1 LVNRLAN
8 RVAIVTGAGQGIGG
22 GIARVLGGEGAK
34 ILIADINEKT
44 GGEMASRISSVGGT
58 AEFVRAD
65 LSKQADAEKVA
76 ETALDRFGRIDIL
89 CQNVG
94 IFPVLAFDHMTEEVW
109 DRVMNVN
116 LKSAF
121 FVIKACI
128 PQMQKQRYGRI
139 VVTSSITG
147 PRVAAA
153 GLSHYGASKGG
164 LNGLI
169 KGIAYEEAR
178 YNITVNGI
186 EPGSVLTEGTVQA
199 NEALKKKVA
208 SLIPLGRLAT
218 PEEIGTVA
226 LFLASDDSQYMTGQT
241 IIVDGGQTIVEW
253 DMEI

>member
-22 GIARVLGGEGAK
+22 GIARVLGGEGAR

-44 GGEMASRISSVGGT
+44 GGETAARISRAGGT

-65 LSKQADAEKVA
+65 LSREADARNVA
-76 ETALDRFGRIDIL
+76 ATALEKFGRIDIL
-89 CQNVG
+89 CQNIG
-94 IFPVLAFDHMTEEVW
+94 IFPVVPFEQMTEEAW
-109 DRVMNVN
+109 DRVLNVN
-116 LKSAF
+116 LKSAMF
-121 FVIKACI
+121 ITKACL

-139 VVTSSITG
+139 VITSSITG

-153 GLSHYGASKGG
+153 GLAHYGASKGG

-169 KGIAYEEAR
+169 KALAFEEAK
-178 YNITVNGI
+178 YTITVNGI
-186 EPGSVLTEGTVQA
+186 EPGSVITEGTA
-199 NEALKKKVA
+199 EFTEGLKKRAVKRV
-208 SLIPLGRLAT
+208 PLGRLAT

-226 LFLASDDSQYMTGQT
+226 LFLASDDSQYVTGQT

-253 DMEI
+253 DMEP